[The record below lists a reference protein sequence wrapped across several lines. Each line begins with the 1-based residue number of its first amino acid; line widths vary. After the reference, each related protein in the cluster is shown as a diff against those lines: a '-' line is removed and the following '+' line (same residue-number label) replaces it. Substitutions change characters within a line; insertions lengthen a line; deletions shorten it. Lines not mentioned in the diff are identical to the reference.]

1 MCFWQGFSFNY
12 LPRSTASLITCLI
25 AAMLKAGLNL
35 EAVCLFQEQ
44 FYTYKEIKGKNNII
58 ILQDIKDVSKCSK

>member
-1 MCFWQGFSFNY
+1 MCFSQGFQCNY

-35 EAVCLFQEQ
+35 EEVCLFQEQ
-44 FYTYKEIKGKNNII
+44 FYTYKEIT
-58 ILQDIKDVSKCSK
+58 